1 MSRLTPDKLY
11 RKCNVDDF
19 PFETTDELD
28 IIDFPIVGQERAV
41 SAADF
46 GIKMKKDGYNI
57 YALGPEGTDKRNLL
71 EVLVNKEARTRDVP
85 NDLCYVCNFEEA
97 QKPTALELPAGEGPR
112 FKEKMDEFAED
123 LPDVL
128 KNAFESEEY
137 QNRKQSIEEESK
149 EEEKEAFEELKKKAE
164 EEGLT
169 IMNTPGGYTF
179 VPLKDGKMMKREE
192 MEELSEEERE
202 RLEEKAKEFQ
212 QELQQIL
219 RRMPEKQRKSRK
231 LQKELD
237 KEFAGYAIKGLLDE
251 LRQEFKEYDQ
261 IIRYLKGLREDVLE
275 HVDQIL
281 NPGGQN
287 PLQQMAQQSP
297 EDQPASE
304 HPVLWRYTV
313 NVLVNNEN
321 LKGAPVVYED
331 NPTFTNLI
339 GRIEHVSQMGTLT
352 TNFTYIRP
360 GSLHKANGGFLI
372 LDAVRILSQP
382 YVWQGLKRAMQSQK
396 IKIETPGD
404 MFGMIST
411 VSLQPD
417 KVDLDLKVVLVGSR
431 RLYYMLCA
439 YDPDF
444 RNLFK
449 VEVDFD
455 DDADWNKENQDLYAR
470 LLSGLVRKHDL
481 YPLHKSAVG
490 RIIEHTARIADDNE
504 KMTTYIRDIVDLLR
518 ESDFWAQENSEQI
531 TRREHVQKAIDEKIY
546 RSSRV
551 KEHSQEAI
559 LRETIF
565 IDTEGSKVGQVN
577 GLSVLM
583 LGNIRFGKPTRITAR
598 VKLGSGK
605 VLNIEREVEL
615 SGPIH
620 SKGVMILS
628 AFLGARYAQ
637 DKPLSLSASLVFEQ
651 SYGGVDGDS
660 ASSTELYALLSAIS
674 EIPLKQSLAVTGSV
688 NQHGMIQPIGGVNE
702 KIEGFYDICKERGLT
717 GEQGILIPKSNVKN
731 LMLKEEVVKAVE
743 ASEFHIYAIETID
756 EGMELMTGKKMG
768 ERDKEGKYP
777 KNSINYLVEQRL
789 DKFASIRKNF
799 GSKEEK

>member
-11 RKCNVDDF
+11 RKCNEDDF

-71 EVLVNKEARTRDVP
+71 EVLVNKEARNRDIP

-97 QKPTALELPAGEGPR
+97 QKPTAIELPAGEGPR

-137 QNRKQSIEEESK
+137 QNRKQSIEEESR

-237 KEFAGYAIKGLLDE
+237 KEFAGYAIKGILDE
-251 LRQEFKEYDQ
+251 LREEFKEYDQ

-455 DDADWNKENQDLYAR
+455 DEAEWNKENQDLYAR

-490 RIIEHTARIADDNE
+490 RIIEHTARIADDNQ
-504 KMTTYIRDIVDLLR
+504 KLTTYIRDVIDLMR
-518 ESDFWAQENSEQI
+518 ESDYWTQEDGEEI
-531 TRREHVQKAIDEKIY
+531 TRRVHVQKAIDEKIY

-598 VKLGSGK
+598 AKLGSGK

-717 GEQGILIPKSNVKN
+717 GEQGVLIPKSNVKN

-743 ASEFHIYAIETID
+743 ANEFHIYAIETID

-789 DKFASIRKNF
+789 DEFASIRKNF